1 MQHFS
6 LKGQVRQASNKA
18 AIKAF
23 RRQGLVPC
31 NLYGNGM
38 DNVLFTVD
46 AKELKGL
53 TNTPSS
59 FIVDLTLD
67 NGQSY
72 LAILH
77 ELQCHPITDNCL
89 HVDFL
94 AVSADK
100 PLAIEVPVSITGHSI
115 GVRQGGKFIQRC
127 RTLRVSGLMDAIPD
141 ELPVD
146 ITSLGLD
153 KAIRAAD
160 LQYDGINIVSNKGTV
175 VCMVKSTRNSSAAAV
190 EAAE

>member
-59 FIVDLTLD
+59 YIVDLTLD
-67 NGQSY
+67 NGQAFMVPEGTY
-72 LAILH
+72 
-77 ELQCHPITDNCL
+77 TFT
-89 HVDFL
+89 VDFL

-100 PLAIEVPVSITGHSI
+100 PLAIEVPVAITGHSI
-115 GVRQGGKFIQRC
+115 GVRQGGKFIQRS

-146 ITSLGLD
+146 ITNLGLD

-160 LQYDGINIVSNKGTV
+160 LQYDGVNIVSNKGTV
-175 VCMVKSTRNSSAAAV
+175 VCMVKSTRNSAAAA
-190 EAAE
+190 AAESAE